1 MVVAQGRSPNFV
13 QRLILSTLVVYKCLQ
28 VGQCQMQK
36 CMTPYIGKNPQYHVA
51 VAIRRMGTDKICP
64 AEKSC
69 PDDVEKDNYFQI
81 YSKILYHDWFSACPF
96 FA

>member
-1 MVVAQGRSPNFV
+1 
-13 QRLILSTLVVYKCLQ
+13 
-28 VGQCQMQK
+28 
-36 CMTPYIGKNPQYHVA
+36 MTPDETQIRIFADWPMSHAKHVTKDNRKNSEYHVA